1 MIQLLYINPKRG
13 IELSI
18 LDRFQFSY

>member
-1 MIQLLYINPKRG
+1 MQAGGNT

-18 LDRFQFSY
+18 LD